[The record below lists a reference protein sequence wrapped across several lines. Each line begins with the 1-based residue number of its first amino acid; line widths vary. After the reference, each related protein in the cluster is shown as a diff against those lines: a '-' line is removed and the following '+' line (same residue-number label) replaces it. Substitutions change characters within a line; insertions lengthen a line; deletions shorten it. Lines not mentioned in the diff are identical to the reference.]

1 MAAAAPEIWRE
12 NWEKAFTSDAPNGL
26 VKAEHVIYNRTFVC
40 VQMLNREM
48 FNVWFDLLKA
58 NNYNTLTTDQRR
70 PILPGPC
77 KLYMCFLTSN
87 HMNVRDPESISCI
100 VPTYVHGG
108 YICFQGLMELR
119 KSFTGSVLP
128 YEQLTLLLIASKF
141 IPRDASFPFD
151 LIFMSLTQEEGKI
164 LRSLLEAKD
173 INFNHCV
180 GGTLHSASI
189 NHPKKKCTCKMEV
202 SDWKSI
208 GIVSTSEGII
218 FSLPRITFNGE
229 SIGTINVPWVT
240 GRSFDILKQKWVVS
254 DANIA
259 ALTEPWLKKT
269 DDKELIDSQKV
280 SFLSILVGI
289 DGILIV
295 DFRKFITLDPAEL
308 KPVPKP
314 SAQGSA

>member
-12 NWEKAFTSDAPNGL
+12 NWEKAFTPDAPNGL

-40 VQMLNREM
+40 VEMLNREM

-58 NNYNTLTTDQRR
+58 NNPNTLTTDQRR

-87 HMNVRDPESISCI
+87 HMNVRDPVSISCI
-100 VPTYVHGG
+100 VPTYVHRG

-119 KSFTGSVLP
+119 KSLTGSVLP

-151 LIFMSLTQEEGKI
+151 LIFISLTQQEGNR
-164 LRSLLEAKD
+164 LRKLLEAKD
-173 INFNHCV
+173 VNFNHCI
-180 GGTLHSASI
+180 GGTLQSAST
-189 NHPKKKCTCKMEV
+189 NHTKKKCTCQMEV

-218 FSLPRITFNGE
+218 FSLPRITFNGAD
-229 SIGTINVPWVT
+229 IGAINVPWVT
-240 GRSFDILKQKWVVS
+240 GRSFDIFKQKWVVS

-269 DDKELIDSQKV
+269 DDKELIDAQKL
-280 SFLSILVGI
+280 SFLSIMVGI
-289 DGILIV
+289 DGIHIV
-295 DFRKFITLDPAEL
+295 DFGKFILLDPAEL
-308 KPVPKP
+308 KSVLEP

>member
-12 NWEKAFTSDAPNGL
+12 NWEKAFTRDAPNGL
-26 VKAEHVIYNRTFVC
+26 VKVEHVIYNRTFVC
-40 VQMLNREM
+40 VEMLNREM

-87 HMNVRDPESISCI
+87 HMNVRDPVSISCI

-119 KSFTGSVLP
+119 KSLTGSVLP

-151 LIFMSLTQEEGKI
+151 LIFISLTQQEGI
-164 LRSLLEAKD
+164 RLRSLLEAKD
-173 INFNHCV
+173 VNFNHCI
-180 GGTLHSASI
+180 GGTLHSAST
-189 NHPKKKCTCKMEV
+189 NHAKKKCTCNMEV

-208 GIVSTSEGII
+208 GIVSTSGGIV

-229 SIGTINVPWVT
+229 NIGTINVPWVT
-240 GRSFDILKQKWVVS
+240 GRAFDILKQKWVVS
-254 DANIA
+254 DENVA

-269 DDKELIDSQKV
+269 DNKELVDTQKL
-280 SFLSILVGI
+280 SFLSIMVGI
-289 DGILIV
+289 DGIHIV
-295 DFRKFITLDPAEL
+295 DFGKFILLDPAEL
-308 KPVPKP
+308 KSVLEP